1 MGILIQDAHE
11 GIAHRMRS
19 LASGENAVMQLNM
32 GEGKSSVIVPIVAA
46 FLANGSYLVR
56 VLVPKPQSRQMFQM
70 LVSKLGG
77 LLGRRVYHMP
87 VSRSLKFGETETR
100 EIERI
105 RRECMSEGGVLL
117 LQPEHILSLKLMCL
131 VCFIAE
137 KDEVARSLL
146 KTLELFRTASWEI
159 VDESDENFSVKFEL
173 VYTMGMQ
180 RPLELSPQR
189 WIVIQQLLGL
199 VRKYAPNVKEE
210 FPRSI
215 EVNEQQPGS
224 FPRVRLLR
232 RDAAREP
239 FKRIAQHVCDTGIN
253 SLPVSRQPSKIRDT
267 VLTYCLNPDLIA
279 N

>member
-56 VLVPKPQSRQMFQM
+56 VLVPKPQARQMFQM

-180 RPLELSPQR
+180 RPPGTQSAAMDRYSTIVRTGEEICSERQRGVSP
-189 WIVIQQLLGL
+189 
-199 VRKYAPNVKEE
+199 
-210 FPRSI
+210 
-215 EVNEQQPGS
+215 VNRGE
-224 FPRVRLLR
+224 
-232 RDAAREP
+232 
-239 FKRIAQHVCDTGIN
+239 
-253 SLPVSRQPSKIRDT
+253 
-267 VLTYCLNPDLIA
+267 
-279 N
+279 